1 MIRTKTLDEMVT
13 MLRAECGEST
23 NASMGINS
31 VEGLYQLIR
40 RTQELL
46 FDEFDFGSMSID
58 SDEDLVPGENVYT
71 FNDEVDSDRVVVAW
85 VNTTNAW
92 VEMSYGISPIDY
104 NYSNPELDQRETT
117 PMKWRLLPDNQFEV
131 WPKPSVVGKLRFRH
145 HLQLKPLVAGTD
157 KGTLDANLIVL
168 YCAAERMASKK
179 DQTAP
184 LKLKLAERRLAA
196 IRFNNSKNKVTQSY
210 NPRPSGKFLP
220 KDWTVRVPRKR

>member
-46 FDEFDFGSMSID
+46 FDEFDFGSMQID
-58 SDEDLVPGENVYT
+58 TDEDILPGENIYT
-71 FNDEVDSDRVVVAW
+71 FNDDVDSGRITGTW
-85 VNTTNAW
+85 VNTTGTW
-92 VEMSYGISPIDY
+92 VGMSYGISPMDY
-104 NYSNPELDQRETT
+104 NASDPEDDQRETT

-131 WPKPSVVGKLRFRH
+131 WPKPSVTGKLRFRH
-145 HLQLKPLVAGTD
+145 HLQLKPLVAGSD

-196 IRFNNSKNKVTQSY
+196 IRFNNSKLKVTPSY
-210 NPRPSGKFLP
+210 SCVTEEGPPRNWEVK
-220 KDWTVRVPRKR
+220 VPRTH